1 MGEKLTMNHNMRIR
15 RTPLAAAICSI
26 LAGTALPAGAQTG
39 DPQREAR
46 TLDEIV
52 VTAARREQSILD
64 VPYNIS
70 AISGSEITASQIID
84 NADLMRSIPGVAVV
98 DRGYRNSGVINGIM
112 IRGLNIDGA
121 ALGDYALNTVPTVS
135 TYVNDTPIYANFI
148 LKDIERVEVLRGPQG
163 TLYGSGSLGGT
174 VRYIMNAPD
183 PDAFAANVSATLS
196 QTDGSGGLNYGVD
209 AVLNLPISDRAAFRV
224 SAGTVQNDG
233 IIDYVNVYEL
243 DAQGIPVAPA
253 GVLEPDQRFRRVK
266 DADDVD
272 IVYGHASLYFEPT
285 DQFHL
290 TLSYRHQ
297 SDEIGGRRQQTV
309 GLDGFGE
316 PYRKYENGSIQLEP
330 SSRDVDLAALEADV
344 DLGFATL
351 TSSTSA
357 YRHKGDSISENTGF
371 YAQNGWLGAY
381 YYNYPR
387 PMAQAVRT
395 YKDEAFAQEVRLV
408 STGDNIVDW
417 VVGIYYRDQDYLSTQ
432 QSFLRGFQNWADAAF
447 GPGAVVSDKD
457 FDYSRDENFKDL
469 GIFGE
474 LTYHVSD
481 TFRVSGGLRYY
492 DNESTND
499 TFMAVGLYTAFNI
512 EDDASFKVS
521 EDGVLFKLNA
531 SWDLSDEM
539 MLYGTIS
546 EGFRRGGSNAV
557 PLVGTFAEDPGWLR
571 YDSDSVINY
580 ELGLKGSTDRL
591 RYSAAIFLVDWD
603 DIQVN
608 TASTNWGFFTAINGD
623 SARTTGLELELDGYL
638 TEALSF
644 SFGYAYVKAELTSDL
659 RAPTA
664 AAPLIAEDGARLPGT
679 PSSTVNL
686 SLTHVSQLAGR
697 FSWTN
702 RLAGYYQSSTRN
714 AINADLASPGRFNVK
729 LDGFGLLNWVS
740 TLSRGPW
747 DASLFVRNITN
758 EEGVTGVFTEIY
770 MGTDPAQN
778 YFGNGSKQFLTMPR
792 TIGVGINYRF

>member
-1 MGEKLTMNHNMRIR
+1 MNDNITTR

-26 LAGTALPAGAQTG
+26 LAGTALSAHAQSG
-39 DPQREAR
+39 DPQRGAR
-46 TLDEIV
+46 SLEEIV
-52 VTAARREQSILD
+52 VTASRREQNILD
-64 VPYNIS
+64 IPYNIS
-70 AISGSEITASQIID
+70 AISGTEIAANHIID

-98 DRGYRNSGVINGIM
+98 DRGYRNAGVINGIM
-112 IRGLNIDGA
+112 IRGLNVDGA

-135 TYVNDTPIYANFI
+135 TYVNDTPIFANFI

-183 PDAFAANVSATLS
+183 PTAFDATVSGTLS
-196 QTDGSGGLNYGVD
+196 RTDGSGGLNYGVD
-209 AVLNLPISDRAAFRV
+209 AVLNVPISDRAAFRV
-224 SAGTVQNDG
+224 SAGTVQNEG

-253 GVLEPDQRFRRVK
+253 GVLAPDQLLRSVK

-272 IVYGHASLYFEPT
+272 IVYGHAALSFEPT
-285 DQFHL
+285 DQVRL
-290 TLSYRHQ
+290 ILSYRHQ

-309 GLDGFGE
+309 GLDGFGQ
-316 PYRKYENGSIQLEP
+316 PYRRYENGSIQLEP
-330 SSRDVDLAALEADV
+330 SSRDVDLGALEADI

-351 TSSTSA
+351 TSSTSV

-395 YKDEAFAQEVRLV
+395 YKDEAFAQELRLV
-408 STGDNIVDW
+408 SSGDNTVDW
-417 VVGIYYRDQDYLSTQ
+417 VVGAYYRDQDYLSTQ
-432 QSFLRGFQNWADAAF
+432 QSFLRGFQNWADAAW
-447 GPGAVVSDKD
+447 GPGEVVSDKD

-474 LTYHVSD
+474 LTYHLSD
-481 TFRVSGGLRYY
+481 TFRISGGLRYY
-492 DNESTND
+492 DNKSSND
-499 TFMAVGLYTAFNI
+499 TFMAVGLYTVFSI
-512 EDDASFKVS
+512 EDSASFKVN
-521 EDGVLFKLNA
+521 ENGVLFKLNA
-531 SWDLSDEM
+531 SWDLNEQV

-557 PLVGTFAEDPGWLR
+557 PLVGIFAEDPGWLR

-591 RYSAAIFLVDWD
+591 RYSTAIFVVDWD

-608 TASTNWGFFTAINGD
+608 TASSNWGFFTATNGD
-623 SARTTGLELELDGYL
+623 SARTMGLELELDGQL
-638 TEALSF
+638 TDALSF

-664 AAPLIAEDGARLPGT
+664 AAPLIAQDGARLPGT
-679 PSSTVNL
+679 PSSTVNF
-686 SLTHVSQLAGR
+686 SLTHITQLAGD

-702 RLAGYYQSSTRN
+702 RLAGYYQSSSRN

-740 TLSRGPW
+740 TVSRGPW

-758 EEGVTGVFTEIY
+758 EEGVTGLFSEIY

-778 YFGNGSKQFLTMPR
+778 YVGNGSKQFLTMPR
-792 TIGVGINYRF
+792 TVGVGLNYRF